1 MSDEFTLESPKAGLT
16 LQKLSAYL
24 RIRMVPRIISF
35 LRYYPFLFGGS
46 MTLKELKDVALEAIK
61 EAKNQL
67 DIIKFHDTFLSKK
80 SEINKMM
87 SELRNLEVNARKKAG
102 QEINDA
108 RFEIQKAYEEKLQ
121 IIKGEEL
128 NRKIK
133 EEAIDI
139 SLPSASLSSAGV
151 NPLYLVEE
159 EITNIFLGMG
169 YTLYEG
175 SDVETDHYNFEL
187 MNIAK
192 DHPAREMQDTFYIN
206 NSLLLRTHT
215 SPAQAHAMLENKNKP
230 IRIICPGK
238 CFRRD
243 DDDLTHSHQFKQI
256 EGLLIDKN
264 INIGHLEKTLET
276 FVKRL
281 FGEKREIRMRS
292 SYFPFTEPSVEVDV
306 SCDKCGGKGCPNCKW
321 TGYIE
326 ILGAGIV
333 NPRVLTL
340 NGYDPKTYSGFAFG
354 VGIERVAILKYGIDD
369 IRRFYT
375 NDIRFLDEFKR
386 R

>member
-1 MSDEFTLESPKAGLT
+1 MN
-16 LQKLSAYL
+16 LQ
-24 RIRMVPRIISF
+24 
-35 LRYYPFLFGGS
+35 
-46 MTLKELKDVALEAIK
+46 ELKDAALKAISN
-61 EAKNQL
+61 AKNQN
-67 DIIKFHDTFLSKK
+67 DIVNIHNLFLSKK
-80 SEINKMM
+80 SELNKKMG
-87 SELRNLEVNARKKAG
+87 ELRNLSEEERRCVG
-102 QEINDA
+102 QEINA
-108 RFEIQKAYEEKLQ
+108 IRQRIQSAYENKMQ
-121 IIKGEEL
+121 AIKEAEL
-128 NRKIK
+128 NKKID

-139 SLPSASLSSAGV
+139 SLPANSLSSAGI

-159 EITNIFLGMG
+159 EIVNIFLGMG
-169 YTLYEG
+169 YTMYEG

-192 DHPAREMQDTFYIN
+192 DHPAREMQDTFYIT

-215 SPAQAHAMLENKNKP
+215 SPAQAHAMLESKNTP
-230 IRIICPGK
+230 IRVICPGK

-264 INIGHLEKTLET
+264 INIGHLQKTLET

-306 SCDKCGGKGCPNCKW
+306 SCDKCGGKGCPNCKG